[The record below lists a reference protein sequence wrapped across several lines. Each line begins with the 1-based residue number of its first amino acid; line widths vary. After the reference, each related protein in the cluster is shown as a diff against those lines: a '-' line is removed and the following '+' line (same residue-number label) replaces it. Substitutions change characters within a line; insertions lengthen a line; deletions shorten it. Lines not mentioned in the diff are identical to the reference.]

1 MEDQTMA
8 HPQFDEAMEPFL
20 AGAQQ
25 KIDEYNAQYEHIER
39 SWLEVEKG
47 RRYAKVILYSKDRD
61 RADGTVRQPHRDH
74 TYCFVDMDSGNIL
87 KAGGPSG
94 PQDQHPRGNIFA
106 PDHGVSG
113 VNWFGAV
120 YADEMTPEYR
130 AEMAAHPER
139 GHR

>member
-1 MEDQTMA
+1 MP
-8 HPQFDEAMEPFL
+8 HPQFDEAMIPFL
-20 AGAQQ
+20 AGAEA
-25 KIDEYNAQYEHIER
+25 KIAEYIAQYQHIER
-39 SWLEVEKG
+39 SWLEVETG
-47 RRYAKVILYSKDRD
+47 RRYAKVVVYSKDRG
-61 RADGTVRQPHRDH
+61 REGGRDH

-113 VNWFGAV
+113 VNWYGAV
-120 YADEMTPEYR
+120 YADELVPEYR
-130 AEMAAHPER
+130 AEMDAHPER